1 MIMKPFQFFHGFT
14 KGQRKGILALIGLIL
29 ITQVIYFVILSIDF
43 KSVNR
48 QTEEEKQWLA
58 LQVKADSTNA
68 IANSR
73 KDTIYP
79 FNPNYLS
86 DYKGYVLGLSTSQI
100 DRLHAY
106 RQSGK
111 FVNSVADFQKVTGI
125 HDSLALKLSPYI
137 KFSGYKFEKPA
148 EQQYV
153 ENKNLQQEPLSVKV
167 LDINA
172 ATEDDLVKVYGIG
185 PSYARMILRRRA
197 DLGAFVSMEQMDD
210 FTELP
215 SEARSK
221 VKESFMVGD
230 MSKLNKLN
238 VNTAS
243 LQQLS
248 RFAYFN
254 KGIARAVIT
263 QRSMNG
269 TITRIDELLKIPD
282 FPVDKVK
289 IIALYL
295 EF

>member
-1 MIMKPFQFFHGFT
+1 MKAFQFFYGFT
-14 KGQRKGILALIGLIL
+14 TGQRKGILALFALIL
-29 ITQVIYFVILSIDF
+29 IGQVIYFVVLSVDC
-43 KSVNR
+43 KGVGKQS
-48 QTEEEKQWLA
+48 EEEKEWLA
-58 LQVKADSTNA
+58 LQAKADSIDA
-68 IANSR
+68 VAKSI

-79 FNPNYLS
+79 FNPNYMS

-148 EQQYV
+148 EEQYV
-153 ENKNLQQEPLSVKV
+153 ESKNLQQEPLSVKV

-185 PSYARMILRRRA
+185 PSYARMILRRKA
-197 DLGAFVSMEQMDD
+197 DWGAFVSMEQMDD
-210 FTELP
+210 FTELSP
-215 SEARSK
+215 EARSGL
-221 VKESFMVGD
+221 KESFTVED
-230 MSKLNKLN
+230 IAHLNKLN

-248 RFAYFN
+248 RFTYFN
-254 KGIARAVIT
+254 REIARGIIT

-269 TITRIDELLKIPD
+269 TVTRIDELLKIPD